1 MREDYLD
8 SENYSSSK
16 DKEFE
21 NILRPKSFL
30 DFMGQEQTIK
40 NIKVFVKAAKQ
51 RSEPLDHVILHGPP
65 GLGKTTLSH
74 IIANELS
81 SNLKITSGP
90 VLEKAGDL
98 AGLLTNLEEGD
109 VLFIDE
115 IHRLNKVIEEYLY
128 SAMEDFKIDLMID
141 SGPSARSVQIKLN
154 PFTLIGA
161 TTRSGLLSA
170 PLRSRFSINFR
181 LEYYEKD
188 VLENIV
194 NRSAKILKIPIEN
207 QAAKEIA
214 KRSRGTPRILNNLLR
229 RVRDFAQVEGKGKIT
244 NEISIK
250 SLDSLKIDRKGLDE
264 MDNKIIEVIVKKF
277 NGGPVG
283 IKTIATAC
291 GEESNT
297 IEEVYE
303 PFLVQEGYIK
313 RTQKGR
319 VATESSFNHLGIN
332 PKGGF
337 QMRHNHCDCDI
348 AGTYYLDVPIGNS
361 GDVYFYHPA
370 PAVETLNRIKPFWPF
385 THCQVPREQDLY
397 FWPGYQDHEVRMN
410 ETEEE
415 RWSIS
420 FMMAIPQSVRE
431 QRFPSL
437 PAQTS

>member
-1 MREDYLD
+1 MREDYLS
-8 SENYSSSK
+8 SENNSSSK

-21 NILRPKSFL
+21 NILRPKSFG
-30 DFMGQEQTIK
+30 DFLGQEQIIS
-40 NIKVFVKAAKQ
+40 NVKVFVKAAKQ

-74 IIANELS
+74 IISNELS
-81 SNLKITSGP
+81 TNLKVTSGP
-90 VLEKAGDL
+90 VLEKAADL
-98 AGLLTNLEEGD
+98 AGLLTNLDEGD

-181 LEYYEKD
+181 LEYYSKDILEK
-188 VLENIV
+188 IV
-194 NRSAKILKIPIEN
+194 NRAAEILDIPVDSK
-207 QAAKEIA
+207 AAKEIA

-229 RVRDFAQVEGKGKIT
+229 RVRDFAEVEGNGKIT
-244 NEISIK
+244 HDISIK
-250 SLDSLKIDRKGLDE
+250 SLDALKIDKKGLDE
-264 MDNKIIEVIVKKF
+264 MDNKIIDAIVNKF

-291 GEESNT
+291 GEEANT

-319 VATESSFNHLGIN
+319 VATERSYNHLGIN

-337 QMRHNHCDCDI
+337 Q
-348 AGTYYLDVPIGNS
+348 NS
-361 GDVYFYHPA
+361 IF
-370 PAVETLNRIKPFWPF
+370 E
-385 THCQVPREQDLY
+385 
-397 FWPGYQDHEVRMN
+397 
-410 ETEEE
+410 
-415 RWSIS
+415 
-420 FMMAIPQSVRE
+420 
-431 QRFPSL
+431 
-437 PAQTS
+437 

>member
-1 MREDYLD
+1 MREDYLN
-8 SENYSSSK
+8 SENDSSSK

-21 NILRPKSFL
+21 NILRPKSFG
-30 DFMGQEQTIK
+30 DFYGQEQII
-40 NIKVFVKAAKQ
+40 NNVKVFVKAAKQ

-74 IIANELS
+74 IISNELS
-81 SNLKITSGP
+81 TTLKVTSGP

-181 LEYYEKD
+181 LEYYSKEILEK
-188 VLENIV
+188 IV
-194 NRSAKILKIPIEN
+194 NRSAEILNIPIDSK
-207 QAAKEIA
+207 AVKEIA

-229 RVRDFAQVEGKGKIT
+229 RVRDFAEVEGNGKIT
-244 NEISIK
+244 HEIAIK
-250 SLDSLKIDRKGLDE
+250 SLDALKIDKKGLDE
-264 MDNKIIEVIVKKF
+264 MDNKIIDAIVQKF

-291 GEESNT
+291 GEEANT

-319 VATESSFNHLGIN
+319 VATEISYKHLGIN

-337 QMRHNHCDCDI
+337 Q
-348 AGTYYLDVPIGNS
+348 NS
-361 GDVYFYHPA
+361 IF
-370 PAVETLNRIKPFWPF
+370 E
-385 THCQVPREQDLY
+385 
-397 FWPGYQDHEVRMN
+397 
-410 ETEEE
+410 
-415 RWSIS
+415 
-420 FMMAIPQSVRE
+420 
-431 QRFPSL
+431 
-437 PAQTS
+437 

>member
-30 DFMGQEQTIK
+30 DFMGQEQTLK

-181 LEYYEKD
+181 LEYYEKN

-319 VATESSFNHLGIN
+319 VATESSFNHLGVN

-337 QMRHNHCDCDI
+337 QNTI
-348 AGTYYLDVPIGNS
+348 
-361 GDVYFYHPA
+361 F
-370 PAVETLNRIKPFWPF
+370 E
-385 THCQVPREQDLY
+385 
-397 FWPGYQDHEVRMN
+397 
-410 ETEEE
+410 
-415 RWSIS
+415 
-420 FMMAIPQSVRE
+420 
-431 QRFPSL
+431 
-437 PAQTS
+437 

>member
-1 MREDYLD
+1 MREDYLS
-8 SENYSSSK
+8 SENHSSSK

-21 NILRPKSFL
+21 NILRPKSFS
-30 DFMGQEQTIK
+30 DFFGQDQILK

-74 IIANELS
+74 IISNEMS
-81 SNLKITSGP
+81 STLKVTSGP

-161 TTRSGLLSA
+161 TTRSGLLSS

-181 LEYYEKD
+181 LEYYDKKI
-188 VLENIV
+188 LENIV
-194 NRSAKILKIPIEN
+194 NRSAKILDIPIDKR
-207 QAAKEIA
+207 AASEIS

-229 RVRDFAQVEGKGKIT
+229 RVRDFAEVEGDGRIT
-244 NEISIK
+244 HDIAIK
-250 SLDSLKIDRKGLDE
+250 SLDALKIDKKGLDE
-264 MDNKIIEVIVKKF
+264 MDNKIIESIVKKF

-283 IKTIATAC
+283 IKTIATSC
-291 GEESNT
+291 GEEANT
-297 IEEVYE
+297 IEEVYQ

-319 VATESSFNHLGIN
+319 VATKSSYDHLGIN
-332 PKGGF
+332 PEGGF
-337 QMRHNHCDCDI
+337 Q
-348 AGTYYLDVPIGNS
+348 NS
-361 GDVYFYHPA
+361 IF
-370 PAVETLNRIKPFWPF
+370 E
-385 THCQVPREQDLY
+385 
-397 FWPGYQDHEVRMN
+397 
-410 ETEEE
+410 
-415 RWSIS
+415 
-420 FMMAIPQSVRE
+420 
-431 QRFPSL
+431 
-437 PAQTS
+437 

>member
-1 MREDYLD
+1 MREDYLS
-8 SENYSSSK
+8 SENNSSSK

-21 NILRPKSFL
+21 NILRPKSFG
-30 DFMGQEQTIK
+30 DFLGQEQIIS
-40 NIKVFVKAAKQ
+40 NVKVFVKAAKQ

-74 IIANELS
+74 IISNELS
-81 SNLKITSGP
+81 TNLKVTSGP
-90 VLEKAGDL
+90 VLEKAADL

-181 LEYYEKD
+181 LEYYSKDILEK
-188 VLENIV
+188 IV
-194 NRSAKILKIPIEN
+194 NRSAEILDIPVDLK
-207 QAAKEIA
+207 AAKEIA

-229 RVRDFAQVEGKGKIT
+229 RVRDFAEVEGNGKIT
-244 NEISIK
+244 HDISIK
-250 SLDSLKIDRKGLDE
+250 SLDALKIDKKGLDE
-264 MDNKIIEVIVKKF
+264 MDNKIIDAIVNKF

-291 GEESNT
+291 GEEANT

-319 VATESSFNHLGIN
+319 VATERSYNHLGIN

-337 QMRHNHCDCDI
+337 Q
-348 AGTYYLDVPIGNS
+348 NS
-361 GDVYFYHPA
+361 IF
-370 PAVETLNRIKPFWPF
+370 E
-385 THCQVPREQDLY
+385 
-397 FWPGYQDHEVRMN
+397 
-410 ETEEE
+410 
-415 RWSIS
+415 
-420 FMMAIPQSVRE
+420 
-431 QRFPSL
+431 
-437 PAQTS
+437 